1 MTRKS
6 AIKDWM
12 EAIAQK
18 AKVDL
23 EEVEATL
30 TQHRIEPMPV
40 ASSPKHLL
48 VNRVRFAG
56 TKNVEGE
63 ELPVDFEWANLD
75 TGLWAIMSDENFRG
89 KSTIIEVIRGCL
101 RGSLSETLQDDVNKW
116 LQLVDLDFQ
125 VDDRNFE
132 LRIDR
137 SESSSG
143 RLSQI
148 TRSGQARKV
157 HSFEDE
163 DELEAA
169 MSNFFMKQF
178 SFDRFAVSRTQNETA
193 STVLHG
199 WPAMCSALF
208 IRTKYDTII
217 GELPSFSGVPLR
229 LFQLFLGVPWATTLA
244 AASTALKQEE
254 SRDAVANQK
263 HSEAKES
270 IQQRMNDLQS
280 DLADKKAQ
288 LEKTKVTKSFQAEF
302 DSLGKSLH
310 KAMNEELTLQA
321 GLRRASADFE
331 NATVAVNNDR
341 SELRRHEEESSA
353 QTVFRALDPKAC
365 PRCETSISE
374 TKKKSEKVKNACA
387 VCGEKVYA
395 DVDEAEIKRRLED
408 RLEAAQKGKR
418 SARKRVKDLNTEL
431 DSVRER
437 IETAVEQQQKLAKR
451 IERPTKRSTLLT
463 EVAGLEAR
471 IDELSK
477 TLPAEPSIST
487 DSRILKVIERVTKE
501 RMKEHQDGLLLD
513 ISEKICEYARRFGMP
528 QLEMAKLDGAL
539 NLRVKKGGGASSY
552 SKLTD
557 GEKLRLKVAT
567 VLAMIHV
574 GEQTGV
580 GRYPGLLV
588 LDSPASQEVTEK
600 DLEQI
605 MAGVAE
611 IAEKIPH
618 IQVIVASTTSAAISK
633 HIPPERRREAMGLD
647 YLW

>member
-1 MTRKS
+1 
-6 AIKDWM
+6 
-12 EAIAQK
+12 
-18 AKVDL
+18 
-23 EEVEATL
+23 
-30 TQHRIEPMPV
+30 
-40 ASSPKHLL
+40 
-48 VNRVRFAG
+48 
-56 TKNVEGE
+56 
-63 ELPVDFEWANLD
+63 
-75 TGLWAIMSDENFRG
+75 
-89 KSTIIEVIRGCL
+89 
-101 RGSLSETLQDDVNKW
+101 
-116 LQLVDLDFQ
+116 
-125 VDDRNFE
+125 
-132 LRIDR
+132 
-137 SESSSG
+137 
-143 RLSQI
+143 
-148 TRSGQARKV
+148 
-157 HSFEDE
+157 
-163 DELEAA
+163 
-169 MSNFFMKQF
+169 
-178 SFDRFAVSRTQNETA
+178 
-193 STVLHG
+193 
-199 WPAMCSALF
+199 
-208 IRTKYDTII
+208 
-217 GELPSFSGVPLR
+217 

-244 AASTALKQEE
+244 AASTSLKQEE
-254 SRDAVANQK
+254 SRDAAANQK
-263 HSEAKES
+263 RSEAKES

-280 DLADKKAQ
+280 DLADKKTQ
-288 LEKTKVTKSFQAEF
+288 LEKTKVTKSLQAEL

-321 GLRRASADFE
+321 GLRRASADLE

-408 RLEAAQKGKR
+408 RLEAALKGKR
-418 SARKRVKDLNTEL
+418 AARKRVKDLSAEL
-431 DSVRER
+431 DSVRQR
-437 IETAVEQQQKLAKR
+437 IETAVEQQQNLAKR
-451 IERPTKRSTLLT
+451 VERPTKRSALLT

-477 TLPAEPSIST
+477 TLPAEPSISI
-487 DSRILKVIERVTKE
+487 DSRILKVIERVTRE
-501 RMKEHQDGLLLD
+501 RMKEHQDGLLAD
-513 ISEKICEYARRFGMP
+513 ISEKICEYARRFGIS
-528 QLEMAKLDGAL
+528 QLEMAKLDGGL
-539 NLRVKKGGGASSY
+539 NLRVEKGGGASSY

-580 GRYPGLLV
+580 GRYPGLLI
-588 LDSPASQEVTEK
+588 LDSPASQEVTEG

-618 IQVIVASTTSAAISK
+618 IQVIVASTTSAAIGS
-633 HIPPERRREAMGLD
+633 HIPPERRREATGLD